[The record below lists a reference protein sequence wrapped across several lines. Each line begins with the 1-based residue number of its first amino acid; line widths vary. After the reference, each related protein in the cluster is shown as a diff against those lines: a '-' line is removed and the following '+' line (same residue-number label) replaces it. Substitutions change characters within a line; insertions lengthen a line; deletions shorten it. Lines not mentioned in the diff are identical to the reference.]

1 MLLEERFE
9 IFKKK
14 VMAMYPDGHIDLSKF
29 KYTNNRTKGCVI
41 DHSLK
46 NDGTEYGEY
55 WQTPSNILKG
65 QEHPGKRSSKISKS
79 KSFPIDKVL
88 EKCRAAHP
96 NENLEYF
103 PDESKTGLYAL

>member
-14 VMAMYPDGHIDLSKF
+14 VMTMYPDGHIDLSKF
-29 KYTNNRTKGCVI
+29 KYINNRTKGCVI

-46 NDGTEYGEY
+46 DDGTEYGEY

-65 QEHPGKRSSKISKS
+65 QEMPFSASKRK
-79 KSFPIDKVL
+79 P
-88 EKCRAAHP
+88 
-96 NENLEYF
+96 
-103 PDESKTGLYAL
+103 